1 MTKGG
6 KFMKIYLLDKNEKM
20 VESWNR
26 FFKDD
31 PSVKVVN
38 NDFESFMKNNDVEC
52 VVSPANSFG
61 LMDGGYD
68 LAISNYFGDDLQK
81 KVQKYIIKNF
91 NGEQPVGTA
100 FMLKIPNTNK
110 RLIHAPTM
118 RNPGLIKDPL
128 VVYFAMRET
137 LRIAEKNKVES
148 IVIPAFGALTG
159 GVHRDTVAKYMNVAF
174 KEYNNKPEKG
184 MSWKYASRRND
195 I

>member
-1 MTKGG
+1 
-6 KFMKIYLLDKNEKM
+6 MKIYLLDKNEKM

-26 FFKDD
+26 FFKEY

-38 NDFESFMKNNDVEC
+38 SDFESFMKNNDVEC
-52 VVSPANSFG
+52 VVSSANSFG

-68 LAISNYFGDDLQK
+68 LAITNYFGDDLQK

-137 LRIAEKNKVES
+137 LRIAEKNKVGS

-174 KEYNNKPEKG
+174 KEYNNKPEKD